1 MQFNLKNYQK
11 IKIVNTLKK
20 NNFLLFTL
28 GANQNSQNWIVTEQ
42 NLHKLTLAYTKTYNN
57 TATKILENSI
67 FKNLKNSINSTF
79 FFLKPTENKKTL
91 IRSNIVGT
99 LSSIQFLTLTLKLNK
114 KVYAAYQFKTVNSFH
129 YKKSVSI
136 TYQFLATTL
145 KLPLGLKI
153 KENIKHTRNNVI

>member
-11 IKIVNTLKK
+11 IKIVSTLKK

-57 TATKILENSI
+57 TATKILQNSI

-79 FFLKPTENKKTL
+79 FFLKPTKNKKTL
-91 IRSNIVGT
+91 IRSNIVNT
-99 LSSIQFLTLTLKLNK
+99 LNTIQFLTLTLKLNK

-129 YKKSVSI
+129 YKKNVSI
-136 TYQFLATTL
+136 MYQFLATTL
-145 KLPLGLKI
+145 KLPLASK
-153 KENIKHTRNNVI
+153 